1 LTDDL
6 TLLGAGPVGAIAA
19 DRIETIAVTPSIRQ
33 ITITTAEL
41 TAKCPVT
48 DQPDLYTATITYQ
61 PDGRCVESKSL
72 KLYLHGYRDMGIF
85 AEHLAAQICDDLAD
99 VLAPGWLSVVLT
111 QATRGGLSLTVQAD
125 HNRWE
130 QA

>member
-1 LTDDL
+1 MTDDL
-6 TLLGAGPVGAIAA
+6 TLLGAGPAGAIAA
-19 DRIETIAVTPSIRQ
+19 DQLETIAVPPSIRQ

-61 PDGRCVESKSL
+61 PDGRCVESKAL
-72 KLYLHGYRDMGIF
+72 KLYLHRYRNTGIF
-85 AEHLAAQICDDLAD
+85 AEHLAAQICDDIAD
-99 VLAPGWLSVVLT
+99 ALKPGWLSVTLT
-111 QATRGGLSLTVQAD
+111 QATRGGLSLAVQAD

-130 QA
+130 QK